1 MTLKNIEFL
10 KVRSFELAL
19 MHPHFQL
26 ALLYESDLT
35 KVTCFASLIS
45 NLEQPLRC
53 SSYLHLLH
61 YLQNQNVQ
69 KNVKKKL
76 GSFPSFFQILYA
88 YLASFALAASARAVK
103 AVASFTAKSASI
115 LRFTSISANFKPC
128 INCE

>member
-10 KVRSFELAL
+10 KVWSFELAL
-19 MHPHFQL
+19 IHRHFQL
-26 ALLYESDLT
+26 TLLYESDF
-35 KVTCFASLIS
+35 FASLIS
-45 NLEQPLRC
+45 NPKQPLGC

-61 YLQNQNVQ
+61 YLQNQNIQ

-103 AVASFTAKSASI
+103 AAASFTAKSASI